1 MSNTSL
7 VQDLLKLLDDGK
19 QTLGLP
25 SWLQMDKLPEKGSG
39 ISLQMGKRPKILTT
53 YITGKS
59 KKHATFEVLARNVE
73 KEKTSLPNLQA
84 TNWLEAIGALFSGME
99 RFVLS
104 ESRIITKGE
113 CTSPSIVGRT
123 EDGTVTYS
131 MAVEITYTEE

>member
-59 KKHATFEVLARNVE
+59 KKQATFEVLARNVE

-84 TNWLEAIGALFSGME
+84 TNWLEAVGALFSGME

-113 CTSPSIVGRT
+113 CTSPSIVGRK